1 MTAVSRSSDLL
12 FVAQILAGKANQW
25 SASAEL
31 DGSQKASPKLFG
43 LQLDSGRVIAY
54 IYPAETLHC
63 TICTLRAF
71 TAGPLEPDAMSRWR
85 PVLDAARALPTWPQ
99 GAFRLKMG
107 PPTLEGAAA
116 IFRFEDDG
124 AIAAMRSS
132 LREAI
137 CSAGGVAAEGC
148 DRSKAKPLPG
158 TAEGDP
164 PPHLPD
170 IVHSTVLRWTAEPSE
185 SDLEAARAAF
195 ASTSWE
201 PLEVA
206 VSTAKAVIEDIPYM
220 HIPDDPAHTWWRWDA

>member
-1 MTAVSRSSDLL
+1 MNEIVARLAEGK
-12 FVAQILAGKANQW
+12 VAQGEYCGLVLNCSWPMPEEVIRKYEIFREKLLAVM
-25 SASAEL
+25 
-31 DGSQKASPKLFG
+31 PKK
-43 LQLDSGRVIAY
+43 AY

-185 SDLEAARAAF
+185 SDLEELGAAGSCSLHGQSCYRGH
-195 ASTSWE
+195 
-201 PLEVA
+201 PV
-206 VSTAKAVIEDIPYM
+206 Y
-220 HIPDDPAHTWWRWDA
+220 AHPG